1 MADTPRPPNDG
12 VEDEVGQ
19 GGDDDGP
26 ATGAVHGE
34 NHLNRHSPKE
44 LQSVQGNKT
53 RAANRERV
61 KGSRQFNP

>member
-1 MADTPRPPNDG
+1 MADTPRMPDSG
-12 VEDEVGQ
+12 VEDERAL

-26 ATGAVHGE
+26 ATSAVHGE
-34 NHLNRHSPKE
+34 NHLNRHAPKE